1 MCGRSDLNNENIEM
15 LVNSF
20 EAVNMVTENAN
31 HTFAYMQN
39 MHVFF
44 LLHFPN
50 RVEYISIVLQQH
62 NTLVI

>member
-39 MHVFF
+39 MHACTSFSYCTSQTEW
-44 LLHFPN
+44 N
-50 RVEYISIVLQQH
+50 I
-62 NTLVI
+62 